1 MSKHTVLIWD
11 LPTRLFHW
19 LLVGCLSGAVI
30 SVKIGG
36 NAMIWHGRF
45 GLAIVGL
52 LGFRLAWGF
61 VGSHTARF
69 TQFVRGPATIA
80 AYLRGQWQGIGHNP
94 LGALSVL
101 AMLLV
106 LFAQALTG
114 LVAND
119 DIAFTGPLYAAVSK
133 DLSDALTGWHRRGE
147 WAIFA
152 LIALHLAALLYYRL
166 IKKEPLI
173 RPMITGRKPVTQPAP
188 PTPRHAGPLAFI
200 VSLSI
205 GASAVWIAS
214 GALLPPPPPPPPTAV
229 NTPAW

>member
-1 MSKHTVLIWD
+1 MSKPTILIWD

-19 LLVGCLSGAVI
+19 LLVVCVIGAII
-30 SVKIGG
+30 STKIGG
-36 NAMIWHGRF
+36 NAMLWHGRF

-52 LGFRLAWGF
+52 LGFRLAWGV

-69 TQFVRGPATIA
+69 AQFVRGPATIA

-106 LFAQALTG
+106 LLAQAATG
-114 LVAND
+114 LAAND

-133 DLSDALTGWHRRGE
+133 DVSDALTGWHRRGE
-147 WAIFA
+147 WAIFT
-152 LIALHLAALLYYRL
+152 LIGLHLAALLFYRFV
-166 IKKEPLI
+166 KKDPLI
-173 RPMITGRKPVTQPAP
+173 RPMINGRKPVTKTAP
-188 PTPRHAGPLAFI
+188 PTPRRAGPVALI

-205 GASAVWIAS
+205 GASTAWIAS
-214 GALLPPPPPPPPTAV
+214 GALLPPPPPPAAID
-229 NTPAW
+229 TPAW